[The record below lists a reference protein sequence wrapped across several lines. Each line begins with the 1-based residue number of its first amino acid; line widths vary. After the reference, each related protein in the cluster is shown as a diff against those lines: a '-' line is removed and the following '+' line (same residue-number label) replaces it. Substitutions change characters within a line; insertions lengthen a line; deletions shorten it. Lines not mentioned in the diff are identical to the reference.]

1 MTLKGFDKGNKIMP
15 FSNYPAGFSNGII
28 IRNVPLLQSYPGQVF
43 WVGNGN
49 GAPVQGE
56 KGESDGNTGTFLAPF
71 ATIVKA
77 MTAVVAGRGDI
88 IVVKPGHTETCTAAA
103 HLVVK
108 ANTAIVGLG
117 AGSYRCTFNFTTV
130 VGASVSF
137 AGAGAS
143 VTNCLFT
150 GGLDAL
156 TGPISVSAA
165 DVTIE
170 NCEFRDVTG
179 QATDAILTTAAADR
193 LLVRNYFHNGADAAG
208 ANAAIAIVGGDA
220 ITLKDLK
227 ISGNFA
233 VGAIDIRTTATT
245 KLVVRDALIK
255 TFHANDIAII
265 DTITASTGWIGP
277 NLFLQLKDNA
287 ANITEAVTGATFVS
301 FDPIYVVNLAG
312 EKAMLINTTASTDA

>member
-1 MTLKGFDKGNKIMP
+1 MP
-15 FSNYPAGFSNGII
+15 FSNYPNGFANGLLVRGIP
-28 IRNVPLLQSYPGQVF
+28 VLQSYPGQVF
-43 WVGNGN
+43 WVGNAN
-49 GAPVQGE
+49 ASPVVGE
-56 KGESDGNTGTFLAPF
+56 KTESDGNTGTFLAPF

-77 MTAVVAGRGDI
+77 MTAVTAGRGDI

-117 AGSYRCTFNFTTV
+117 AGSYRCTFNFTTA

-150 GGLDAL
+150 GGIDAL

-170 NCEFRDVTG
+170 NCEYRDVTG
-179 QATDAILTTAAADR
+179 EATDVILTTAAASR
-193 LLVRNYFHNGADAAG
+193 LLVSKYFHNGADGAG
-208 ANAAIAIVGGDA
+208 ANSAIAIVGGDA
-220 ITLKDLK
+220 ITLRDLK

-233 VGAIDIRTTATT
+233 VGAIDVRTTATT

-255 TFHANDIAII
+255 TFHAADIAIV

-287 ANITEAVTGATFVS
+287 ANITTAVTGATFVM
-301 FDPIYVVNLAG
+301 FDPVYVVNLAG
-312 EKAMLINTTASTDA
+312 EKAMLSNWTASTHA